1 MLSFGCGCL
10 HKSQFEVVVWFWF
23 SRFIHGR
30 MSAKLPITFWNSK
43 GCLGNL
49 LPSRTICLLYLA
61 QKLKVAPPVQHPTV
75 RLVPG
80 WQDRGSLVGDPLRP
94 GKKPA
99 AVEPRSYGDLG
110 DAQRQ
115 AKKAKK
121 EVCFSSCWWVCA
133 KTFATWANIVKT
145 IVQLVPRN
153 QFTLMQEQVKAELEK
168 SKQQRTRRNRRNRR
182 R

>member
-1 MLSFGCGCL
+1 MVFPSLIRSSWFLTTPWLCSVTSMGSIWPTERRLDCFVLSFGCGCL

-61 QKLKVAPPVQHPTV
+61 QKLKVALPVQHPTV

-121 EVCFSSCWWVCA
+121 EVCFSSCWC
-133 KTFATWANIVKT
+133 
-145 IVQLVPRN
+145 VQKH
-153 QFTLMQEQVKAELEK
+153 MQHGQIL
-168 SKQQRTRRNRRNRR
+168 
-182 R
+182 

>member
-1 MLSFGCGCL
+1 MGSIWPTERRLDCFVLSFGCGCL

-30 MSAKLPITFWNSK
+30 MSPKLPITFWNSK

-61 QKLKVAPPVQHPTV
+61 QKLKVALPVQHPTV

-94 GKKPA
+94 GKAPA

-121 EVCFSSCWWVCA
+121 EVCFSSCWC
-133 KTFATWANIVKT
+133 
-145 IVQLVPRN
+145 VQKH
-153 QFTLMQEQVKAELEK
+153 MQHGQI
-168 SKQQRTRRNRRNRR
+168 S
-182 R
+182 